1 MEKDF
6 INNWDK
12 QMKKGLLIFL
22 VIKVIKTKSCYGSEI
37 IKKIKEKTGIVI
49 ADGTLY
55 PILKKLKKNQ
65 LVLCKWNVNEEE
77 APRKY
82 YYITGSGNTHLT
94 EMNQYWSTLNQN
106 VVTLIE

>member
-1 MEKDF
+1 MEKEF
-6 INNWDK
+6 ISNWDK

-22 VIKVIKTKSCYGSEI
+22 VIKVIKTNSCYGSEI
-37 IKKIKEKTGIVI
+37 IKIIREKTGIVI

-65 LVLCKWNVNEEE
+65 LVLSKWNVNAEE

-82 YYITGSGNTHLT
+82 YYITGAGNRHLA
-94 EMNQYWSTLNQN
+94 EMNKYWSNLNEKVSN
-106 VVTLIE
+106 LLE